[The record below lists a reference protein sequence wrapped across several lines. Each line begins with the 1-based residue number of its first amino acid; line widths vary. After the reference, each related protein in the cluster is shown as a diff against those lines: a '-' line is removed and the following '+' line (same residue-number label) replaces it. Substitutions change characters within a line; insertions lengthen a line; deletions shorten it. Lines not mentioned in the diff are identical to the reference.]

1 MVKLYIYKLFYLL
14 QNPSSN
20 LKKLS
25 SLIMNDNILKEIS
38 LQNKYKNK
46 IRKTFGYNIENEKYK
61 NLAIKLIEN
70 IKEYESEIE
79 IFYGSVKQKFCVRY
93 WSIKIVYMIL
103 YI

>member
-46 IRKTFGYNIENEKYK
+46 IRKTFG
-61 NLAIKLIEN
+61 
-70 IKEYESEIE
+70 
-79 IFYGSVKQKFCVRY
+79 
-93 WSIKIVYMIL
+93 
-103 YI
+103 